1 MEKET
6 NVVKENTGTARKAK
20 YKDTVFS
27 FSKISDFLFCPKRYK
42 HKFIDNVKEASNVF
56 KDYGLKIHDLSDQ
69 AVKKNGTIDH
79 ETAADIFRKNGLNEL
94 DISRGLAYMEYLS
107 KYSNILSEY
116 RFELKLKRGISV
128 EFHIDRIFFDEYGT
142 CFIQDLKTSPQPLDE
157 EQIEAD
163 LQLDIYCWAFVEYLK
178 QILPDI
184 KKELAFLTDKKKTVD
199 AAAQQAKPQT
209 NEQLELLTEG
219 MRLQNE
225 INFRNNLINTAG
237 EGKIVKG
244 IWLWRYNY
252 KAEVE
257 HKRSD
262 LSDQL
267 IYTIEHIKKCKE
279 FTPKA
284 NRFCAD
290 CDYFRTCYPVP
301 ITKSYKELKALE
313 AHYKKLAEDRKNE
326 IVQDGFQIGSNLVSD
341 NGTQVYIKETTSK
354 EYDPKAIKEIVEK
367 AGLDPFEFLKPDN
380 AAVNREQ
387 KKKSKRFTIEPIS
400 VSVSLRIDA
409 KDKLKEGG
417 DDNADNEGKA

>member
-1 MEKET
+1 METET
-6 NVVKENTGTARKAK
+6 NVVKENIGTARKAK

-42 HKFIDNVKEASNVF
+42 HKFIDNVKEDSNVF
-56 KDYGLKIHDLSDQ
+56 KNYGLKIHDLSDQ
-69 AVKKNGTIDH
+69 AVKKRGTIDH
-79 ETAADIFRKNGLNEL
+79 ETAADIFRKNGLGEV
-94 DISRGLAYMEYLS
+94 DIARGLAYMEYLS
-107 KYSNILSEY
+107 KYSDILSEY

-128 EFHIDRIFFDEYGT
+128 EFHVDRIFFDEYGT
-142 CFIQDLKTSPQPLDE
+142 CYIQDLKTSPQPLDE

-184 KKELAFLTDKKKTVD
+184 QKELAFLTDKKKAVD

-209 NEQLELLTEG
+209 NEQLELITES

-237 EGKIVKG
+237 EGKIKKG

-252 KAEVE
+252 KVEVE

-313 AHYKKLAEDRKNE
+313 AYYKKLAEDRKNE
-326 IVQDGFQIGSNLVSD
+326 IVHDGFQIGSNFVSD
-341 NGTQVYIKETTSK
+341 NGTQVI
-354 EYDPKAIKEIVEK
+354 
-367 AGLDPFEFLKPDN
+367 
-380 AAVNREQ
+380 
-387 KKKSKRFTIEPIS
+387 
-400 VSVSLRIDA
+400 
-409 KDKLKEGG
+409 
-417 DDNADNEGKA
+417 